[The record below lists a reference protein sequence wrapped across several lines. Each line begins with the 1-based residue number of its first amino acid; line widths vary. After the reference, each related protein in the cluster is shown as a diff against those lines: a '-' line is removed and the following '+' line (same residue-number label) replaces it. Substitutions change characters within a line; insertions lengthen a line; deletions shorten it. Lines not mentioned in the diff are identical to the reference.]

1 MIALSNLKLFYKIAL
16 ITALAVSTFLVTVA
30 VSIYGANQVQSNL
43 DNLQENIY
51 PLIRLSNENGL
62 QVQRIE
68 ELYTQAVATAEEE
81 LLEKAATAVLS
92 IKNNLDEIA
101 KYDKESSQL
110 LSEIKYS
117 LTQYER
123 LNIDIATAMMSDN
136 IDFNQITSKA
146 KEKTRLYAALT
157 KDVLAYQ
164 QNTDALF
171 RGLIEQ
177 SVDESKNSIYTTVV
191 IGVALLALMVLIA
204 TLVSRSIVTAAS
216 DIAESLLNLAKGEG
230 NLSQRLVVHGSD
242 ELGQVSA
249 NFNEFMDLLSASISE
264 VINVAAPLSQTSSN
278 LSEKMEAVTVLANE
292 QESGASNV
300 NNAMVKMQDSVTDM
314 SANAKDALSSSNN
327 VTEEVTKGQD
337 IILETINISK
347 ELSTEIGEA
356 ASLVNTLANDASDVN
371 QFLNVIDDISSQTNL
386 LALNAAIE
394 AARAGEHGR
403 GFAVVADE
411 VRTLASRTS
420 DATNNIKELVVKL
433 GSAAQKSV
441 DSMTSA
447 TEKSQLNA
455 EHTTAAGEA
464 LNVIHQQVLD
474 ISRLSNGISNTTGE
488 QELVATKV
496 TDNVKDM
503 VNSVESTRLT
513 VQEVDTIV
521 DKLTGFSTSLQKAT
535 SQFNL

>member
-1 MIALSNLKLFYKIAL
+1 MIALSNLKLSYKIAL

-43 DNLQENIY
+43 DNLQENVY

-81 LLEKAATAVLS
+81 LMDKAGAAVLS
-92 IKNNLDEIA
+92 IKNNLDEIT

-123 LNIDIATAMMSDN
+123 LNIDIAAAMMSDN

-164 QNTDALF
+164 QNTDTLF
-171 RGLIEQ
+171 RGLIAQ
-177 SVDESKNSIYTTVV
+177 SVDESKNSIYTTIV

-216 DIAESLLNLAKGEG
+216 DIADSLLNLAKGEG
-230 NLSQRLVVHGSD
+230 NLSQRLVVHGTD
-242 ELGQVSA
+242 ELGQVSG

-278 LSEKMEAVTVLANE
+278 LSEKMAAVTVLANE

-300 NNAMVKMQDSVTDM
+300 NVAMVKMQDSVTDM
-314 SANAKDALSSSNN
+314 SANAKDALNSSNN

-337 IILETINISK
+337 IVLETINISK

-464 LNVIHQQVLD
+464 LNIIHQQVLD

-503 VNSVESTRLT
+503 VSSVESTRLT

>member
-1 MIALSNLKLFYKIAL
+1 MIALSNLKLSYKIAL

-43 DNLQENIY
+43 DNLQENVY

-81 LLEKAATAVLS
+81 LMEKAGAAVLS

-164 QNTDALF
+164 QNTDTLF
-171 RGLIEQ
+171 RGLIAQ
-177 SVDESKNSIYTTVV
+177 SVDESKNSIYTTIV

-216 DIAESLLNLAKGEG
+216 DIADSLLNLAKGEG
-230 NLSQRLVVHGSD
+230 NLSQRLVVHGTD
-242 ELGQVSA
+242 ELGQVSG

-278 LSEKMEAVTVLANE
+278 LSEKMAAVTVLANE

-300 NNAMVKMQDSVTDM
+300 NIAMVKMQDSVTDM
-314 SANAKDALSSSNN
+314 SANAKDALNSSNN

-337 IILETINISK
+337 IVLETINISK

-464 LNVIHQQVLD
+464 LNIIHQQVLD

-503 VNSVESTRLT
+503 VSSVESTRLT

>member
-1 MIALSNLKLFYKIAL
+1 MIALSNLKLSYKIAL

-43 DNLQENIY
+43 DNLQENVY

-81 LLEKAATAVLS
+81 LMEKAGAAVLS

-123 LNIDIATAMMSDN
+123 LNIDIAAAMMSDN

-164 QNTDALF
+164 QNTDTLF
-171 RGLIEQ
+171 RGLIAQ
-177 SVDESKNSIYTTVV
+177 SVDESKNSIYTTIV

-216 DIAESLLNLAKGEG
+216 DIADSLLNLAKGEG
-230 NLSQRLVVHGSD
+230 NLSQRLVVHGTD
-242 ELGQVSA
+242 ELGQVSG

-278 LSEKMEAVTVLANE
+278 LSEKMAAVTVLANE

-300 NNAMVKMQDSVTDM
+300 NVAMVKMQDSVTDM
-314 SANAKDALSSSNN
+314 SANAKDALNSSNN

-337 IILETINISK
+337 IVLETINISK

-464 LNVIHQQVLD
+464 LNIIHQQVLD

-503 VNSVESTRLT
+503 VSSVESTRLT

>member
-1 MIALSNLKLFYKIAL
+1 MIALSNLKLSYKIAL

-51 PLIRLSNENGL
+51 PLIRLSNENSL

-92 IKNNLDEIA
+92 IKNNLNEIA
-101 KYDKESSQL
+101 KHDKQSSQFL
-110 LSEIKYS
+110 GEIKYS

-123 LNIDIATAMMSDN
+123 LNIDIAGAMMSDN

-146 KEKTRLYAALT
+146 KEKTKLYATLT
-157 KDVLAYQ
+157 ADVLAYQ
-164 QNTDALF
+164 KNTDTLF
-171 RGLIEQ
+171 RSLIEQ
-177 SVDESKNSIYTTVV
+177 SVDKSKNSIYTTIV
-191 IGVALLALMVLIA
+191 IGVALLALMLLIA

-249 NFNEFMDLLSASISE
+249 NFNEFMDLLSASIGE

-300 NNAMVKMQDSVTDM
+300 NTAMVKMQNSVTDM
-314 SANAKDALSSSNN
+314 SANAKDALSSSRN
-327 VTEEVTKGQD
+327 VTKEVTKGQD
-337 IILETINISK
+337 IVLETINISK

-433 GSAAQKSV
+433 GTAAQKSV

-464 LNVIHQQVLD
+464 LNIIHQQVLD

-488 QELVATKV
+488 QELVATRV

-503 VNSVESTRLT
+503 VSSVESTRLT